1 MDLIRKC
8 LSVVTKAGDE
18 GKRIISFVGS
28 TPDRD
33 RDNEVVN
40 LSAWDIKRYKDNPV
54 FLWGH
59 NHSSPPIGKAINVK
73 KDKDNGRLM
82 FDVEFPTEDV
92 YPFADTIYKLYKH
105 GYLNAVSV
113 GFLPM
118 EWKDGNP
125 EKNEPRRVYTKAE
138 LLELSG
144 VTVPSNYNALVSARN
159 AGAIN
164 DGEFVK
170 MKAYM
175 ETGESDVVRIVEGE
189 AQEAAPE
196 QTTGEASIEAAKDV
210 EEESAPKRMDEDI
223 EFNMIVWRVLISE
236 LTESI
241 NRIAD
246 DIQTI
251 AKILGIQTLLKDE
264 PSDAGQTG
272 EKNAGSDAPE
282 SSEDESYFKELF
294 DETVKLHKTVKT
306 SEANELIALARRLK
320 E

>member
-59 NHSSPPIGKAINVK
+59 NHSSPPIGRAINVK

-196 QTTGEASIEAAKDV
+196 QTSGEASIVTVKSIEDSGASKQTDDV
-210 EEESAPKRMDEDI
+210 IRELAESVK
-223 EFNMIVWRVLISE
+223 S
-236 LTESI
+236 
-241 NRIAD
+241 IAD

>member
-1 MDLIRKC
+1 
-8 LSVVTKAGDE
+8 
-18 GKRIISFVGS
+18 
-28 TPDRD
+28 
-33 RDNEVVN
+33 VVN

-196 QTTGEASIEAAKDV
+196 QTSGEASIVTVKSIEDSGASKQTDDV
-210 EEESAPKRMDEDI
+210 IRELAESVK
-223 EFNMIVWRVLISE
+223 S
-236 LTESI
+236 
-241 NRIAD
+241 IAD

>member
-1 MDLIRKC
+1 
-8 LSVVTKAGDE
+8 VVTKAGDE

-59 NHSSPPIGKAINVK
+59 NHSSPPIGRAINVK

-196 QTTGEASIEAAKDV
+196 QTSGEASIVTVKSIEDSGASKQTDDV
-210 EEESAPKRMDEDI
+210 IRELAESVK
-223 EFNMIVWRVLISE
+223 S
-236 LTESI
+236 
-241 NRIAD
+241 IAD

>member
-196 QTTGEASIEAAKDV
+196 QTSGEASIVTVKSIEDSGASKQTDDV
-210 EEESAPKRMDEDI
+210 IRELAESVK
-223 EFNMIVWRVLISE
+223 S
-236 LTESI
+236 
-241 NRIAD
+241 IAD

>member
-82 FDVEFPTEDV
+82 FDVEFPTGDV

-196 QTTGEASIEAAKDV
+196 QTSGEASIVTVKSIEDSGASKQTDDV
-210 EEESAPKRMDEDI
+210 IRELAESVK
-223 EFNMIVWRVLISE
+223 S
-236 LTESI
+236 
-241 NRIAD
+241 IAD